1 VSIGRR
7 LQDIYDRLLDH
18 FGPQQW
24 WPADSAFEVM
34 VGAVLTQN
42 TNWQNVTVAIER
54 LRQGDFLS
62 FERLSAISETE
73 LAELIRPSGYYNVK
87 ARRLLNL
94 LQMIAES
101 YDGSLQRLLDDEI
114 SMARE
119 KLLAVT
125 GIGEETADSIL
136 LYACGQPIFVVD
148 AYTYRICS
156 RHQLIGEECDYQSLQ
171 ELFMDNLPRDA
182 LFFNEYHALL
192 VMTGKH
198 YCKKKVPLCEQCPLR
213 EV

>member
-1 VSIGRR
+1 
-7 LQDIYDRLLDH
+7 
-18 FGPQQW
+18 
-24 WPADSAFEVM
+24 M

-54 LRQGDFLS
+54 LRQGDFLR

-94 LQMIAES
+94 MRMIAEF
-101 YDGSLQRLLDDEI
+101 YEGSPQRLLDDELLK
-114 SMARE
+114 ARE
-119 KLLAVT
+119 RLLAVT

-136 LYACGQPIFVVD
+136 LYAGGQPIFVVD
-148 AYTYRICS
+148 AYTYRICY
-156 RHQLIGEECDYQSLQ
+156 RHQLIGEESDYQSLQ
-171 ELFMDNLPRDA
+171 DLFMDNLSPDA
-182 LFFNEYHALL
+182 DLFNDYHALL

-198 YCKKKVPLCEQCPLR
+198 YCKKKEPLCEQCPLR
-213 EV
+213 GG